1 MHPTR
6 VDMMLW
12 IFGVNEIRTTVR
24 KGEEIGVQSIKEE
37 ILVSKS
43 HTDVVRIETLFKFEK
58 NSTHQIDTTETM
70 TSMNN

>member
-43 HTDVVRIETLFKFEK
+43 HTDVARIETLFKFEK
-58 NSTHQIDTTETM
+58 KLNTPD
-70 TSMNN
+70 